1 MANISLKELK
11 FNESENPRGKI
22 LSTVDKK
29 LKLNHLEKKNIRI
42 LLEKRKKE
50 TNSLRKKISWK
61 ILNLSIF
68 L

>member
-29 LKLNHLEKKNIRI
+29 LKLDHLEKKNIRI
-42 LLEKRKKE
+42 LLEKRKK
-50 TNSLRKKISWK
+50 RD
-61 ILNLSIF
+61 
-68 L
+68 